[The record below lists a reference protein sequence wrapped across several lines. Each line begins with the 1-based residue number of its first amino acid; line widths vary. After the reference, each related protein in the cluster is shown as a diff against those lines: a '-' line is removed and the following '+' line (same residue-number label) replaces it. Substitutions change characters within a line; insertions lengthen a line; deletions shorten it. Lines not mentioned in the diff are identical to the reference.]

1 MNTLC
6 RWIGRLADAFFE
18 RLEYAEM
25 LDRDRFVEAA
35 ANEREAAQRIH
46 RLEQSN
52 AALQI

>member
-1 MNTLC
+1 MNGLN
-6 RWIGRLADAFFE
+6 RWIERIVDAFFE
-18 RLEYAEM
+18 RLEHAEM
-25 LDRDRFVEAA
+25 LDRDRYVEAA